1 MAELSDD
8 IHEEIKR
15 LCAQGD
21 AQAEAGEFAA
31 ALPLYWAAF
40 DLLPEPKTDWEAGT
54 WTLAAI
60 GDANF
65 LSGDFEAGRDN
76 LSNAM
81 HFPDAIGNPFLHLR
95 LGQCQFELGNLDR
108 AADELMRAY
117 MGGGPELLADE
128 DPKYLQFLSTRAK
141 GIELSGKP
149 AKRWQFWKK

>member
-1 MAELSDD
+1 MTELPDD

-15 LCAQGD
+15 LSAEGD
-21 AQAEAGEFAA
+21 EQAEAGQFAA
-31 ALPLYWAAF
+31 AFPLYWAAF

-54 WTLAAI
+54 WVLAAI

-95 LGQCQFELGNLDR
+95 LGQCQLELGNPDR

-117 MGGGPELLADE
+117 MGEGPELFADE
-128 DPKYLQFLSTRAK
+128 DPKYLEFLATRAK
-141 GIELSGKP
+141 GIALPKKP
-149 AKRWQFWKK
+149 AKGWQFWKK